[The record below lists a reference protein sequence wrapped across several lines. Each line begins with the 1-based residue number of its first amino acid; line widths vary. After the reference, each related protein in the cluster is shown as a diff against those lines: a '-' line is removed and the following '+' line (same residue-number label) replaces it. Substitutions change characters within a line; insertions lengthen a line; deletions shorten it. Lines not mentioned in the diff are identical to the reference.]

1 MRLLHL
7 ADLHLGKKVNEFSML
22 KDQQYVLEQVVTL
35 ACTKSVDGVL
45 VAGDVFDKTV
55 PSVEA
60 VSLLDDF
67 LTKLSDHHIPVYLI
81 GGNHD
86 SVQRL
91 SFGAHLLEKSGVYVA
106 GEYSGEVQKVCVED
120 GYGPVDIYLLP
131 FIKPSQVRAAW
142 KEEAQG
148 IETYQEAVS
157 FVLQKTQIN
166 PAHRNILLAH
176 QFVAGASVC
185 DSEERSVGG
194 IDQIDVSC
202 FDGYDYVAL
211 GHLHGPQQVG
221 RETVRYAGTLL
232 KYSFSEIQHHKS
244 ITIVELRE
252 KGAVEI
258 QTFAVRPLHEMR
270 QIRGSYEEI
279 TRRSNYEN
287 TDTQDYMRIILTD
300 EEDIFDAVGKLR
312 TIYPNLMR
320 LEYDN
325 ARTGSEQVIQTE
337 TGMQDK
343 GPAELAVEF
352 YMMQNNKP
360 MEEEQKAYL
369 ENLVRQVWEEKV

>member
-7 ADLHLGKKVNEFSML
+7 ADLHLGKRVNEFSML
-22 KDQQYVLEQVVTL
+22 KDQEHILEQVVTL
-35 ACTKSVDGVL
+35 ACTKGVDGVL

-67 LTKLSDHHIPVYLI
+67 LTQLAGHHIPVYLI
-81 GGNHD
+81 SGNHD

-106 GEYSGEVQKVCVED
+106 GEYAGAVQKVCVED
-120 GYGPVDIYLLP
+120 AYGPVDIYLLP
-131 FIKPSQVRAAW
+131 FIKPAQVRAVW
-142 KEEAQG
+142 KEEAQK

-157 FVLQKTQIN
+157 FVLQKTQIEQE
-166 PAHRNILLAH
+166 HRNILVAH

-202 FDGYDYVAL
+202 FEGFDYVAL

-221 RETVRYAGTLL
+221 RRTVRYAGTLL
-232 KYSFSEIQHHKS
+232 KYSFSELQHHKS
-244 ITIVELRE
+244 ITLVELGK
-252 KGAVEI
+252 KGEIEI
-258 QTFAVRPLHEMR
+258 QMFPVSPLHEMR

-279 TRRSNYEN
+279 TKRSNYEN
-287 TDTQDYMRIILTD
+287 TDTADYMRIILTD

-312 TIYPNLMR
+312 AIYPNLMR

-325 ARTGSEQVIQTE
+325 ARTENGQMMQTVTAVQE
-337 TGMQDK
+337 K
-343 GPAELAVEF
+343 GPAELAAEF
-352 YMMQNNKP
+352 FMKQNNKP

-369 ENLVRQVWEEKV
+369 ERLIGQVWEEKI

>member
-7 ADLHLGKKVNEFSML
+7 ADLHLGKRVNEFSML
-22 KDQQYVLEQVVTL
+22 KDQEYILEQVLTL
-35 ACTKSVDGVL
+35 ACTEQVDGVI
-45 VAGDVFDKTV
+45 VAGDVYDKTV

-67 LTKLSDHHIPVYLI
+67 LTRLAGYHIPVYLI

-86 SVQRL
+86 SLQRL
-91 SFGAHLLEKSGVYVA
+91 SFGAQLIEKSDIYVA
-106 GEYSGEVQKVCVED
+106 GEYQGEVKKVSVKD
-120 GYGPVDIYLLP
+120 VYGPLDIYLLP
-131 FIKPSQVRAAW
+131 FIKPAQVRAVW

-157 FVLQKTQIN
+157 FVLQKTKIN
-166 PAHRNILLAH
+166 KEHRNILVAH

-185 DSEERSVGG
+185 DSEERTVGG
-194 IDQIDVSC
+194 IDQIAVSC
-202 FDGYDYVAL
+202 FDGFDYVAL

-221 RETVRYAGTLL
+221 RKTVRYAGTLL

-244 ITIVELRE
+244 VTIVELGK
-252 KGAVEI
+252 KGEVEI
-258 QTFAVRPLHEMR
+258 QTFPLRPLHEMR
-270 QIRGSYEEI
+270 QIRGTYEEL

-287 TDTQDYMRIILTD
+287 TDTADYMRIILTD

-312 TIYPNLMR
+312 AIYSNLMR

-325 ARTGSEQVIQTE
+325 TRTGDCQAVQEATIE
-337 TGMQDK
+337 EEK
-343 GPAELAVEF
+343 GPAKLAEELF
-352 YMMQNNKP
+352 MLQNNRP
-360 MEEEQKAYL
+360 MSEEQKNYMESLAG
-369 ENLVRQVWEEKV
+369 QVWEEKV